1 MTPQEALKILTDATA
16 TLNINRQSHIAII
29 TALQAIDDLIRRAVD
44 DLIRKAEDPNHQK
57 TLDLKTGNI
66 PASPNSLTKNQ

>member
-29 TALQAIDDLIRRAVD
+29 TALQAIDDLIR
-44 DLIRKAEDPNHQK
+44 KAEDPNHKK